1 MNKVFLGL
9 PTSNLSINP
18 DIVAAVLQCSPKQQL
33 HGLRTHSYSCLPR
46 NFNELLCAALNAR
59 KDGATHFCML
69 HSDIVPYGVG
79 WLDVMLDEME
89 RVEADVLS
97 AVVPLRAANGMTS
110 TALDEPVDGSDHHWR
125 PRRLTMTEI
134 HKSYEETFSDP
145 LLLINTGL
153 MLVDIRKDWVNDIW
167 FTFEDIISRDAAGN
181 FVALNVPEDWNF
193 SRRAKQLGAKLWATR
208 KVGVTHYGHMGFG
221 NMHVYGKPTDT
232 LK

>member
-69 HSDIVPYGVG
+69 HSDIVPHDVG
-79 WLDVMLDEME
+79 WLDVMCDEME
-89 RVEADVLS
+89 RVEADILS
-97 AVVPLRAANGMTS
+97 AVIPLRASNGMTS
-110 TALDEPVDGSDHHWR
+110 TAFDEPCDGSDPKWR
-125 PRRLTMTEI
+125 PRRLSMSEV
-134 HKSYEETFSDP
+134 YNDCAETFTNP
-145 LLLINTGL
+145 LLLVNTGL
-153 MLVDIRKDWVNDIW
+153 MLIDIRGDWVNDIW
-167 FTFEDIISRDAAGN
+167 FQFEDRISRSPTGE
-181 FVALNVPEDWNF
+181 FVALNVPEDWDF
-193 SRRAKQLGAKLWATR
+193 SRRARAMGAKIWATR
-208 KVGVTHYGHMGFG
+208 KVAATHFGHMGFG
-221 NMHVYGKPTDT
+221 NMFVYGKPKDT